1 MALPPLRSMNGELTE
16 GMSDGT
22 VKKVTQN
29 RGGFVEQTTPDIRH
43 EINSQHLNITSD
55 PYATSPDGTRRYSR
69 GTRATYNHTR
79 HQG

>member
-1 MALPPLRSMNGELTE
+1 MALPPLRSMNGELAE

-29 RGGFVEQTTPDIRH
+29 RGGFVEQTTPAVRN
-43 EINSQHLNITSD
+43 EINDQYLNITPD
-55 PYATSPDGTRRYSR
+55 NYATSPDGTRRYTR
-69 GTRATYNHTR
+69 GTRHVYNQTR

>member
-22 VKKVTQN
+22 QKKVTRD
-29 RGGFVEQTTPDIRH
+29 RGGFVEQTTPEIRM
-43 EINSQHLNITSD
+43 ELNDRLLNIEPDS
-55 PYATSPDGTRRYSR
+55 YSHSPDGTQRYSR
-69 GTRATYNHTR
+69 GTRQAYSQMR